1 LAKRFSLALLWDIDG
16 TLLQTGRA
24 GIFALEDAAKEVLGS
39 LPNLDDLPTAGLTDV
54 EIAMGIV
61 SQAGRTPEPDLVNR
75 FLRSYERHLPSA
87 LPRRTGQVLPG
98 IQEIL
103 GSVAQR
109 GDVLSLLLTGNTQA
123 GARAKLTHYG
133 LDRYFSEGAFSDG
146 TSDRPSIAR
155 RALDLVRRR
164 CPDID
169 LNHVFVIGDTPHDIH
184 CGKAI
189 GARTIA
195 VATGQYGEEALK
207 ICDPWWVIPVFP
219 SPAHFFDHVMA
230 FR

>member
-1 LAKRFSLALLWDIDG
+1 MARPFSIALLWDIDG
-16 TLLQTGRA
+16 TLLHTGRA

-61 SQAGRTPEPDLVNR
+61 SQAGQAPEPNVVNR
-75 FLRSYERHLPSA
+75 FLRAYESHLPSA
-87 LPRRTGQVLPG
+87 LPRRTGLVFPG
-98 IQEIL
+98 VREIL
-103 GSVAQR
+103 DSVAQR

-146 TSDRPSIAR
+146 TSDRRSIAR
-155 RALDLVRRR
+155 RALDLVRQRH
-164 CPDID
+164 PDID
-169 LNHVFVIGDTPHDIH
+169 LNQVFVIGDTPHDIH

-195 VATGQYGEEALK
+195 VATGQYGEDALK
-207 ICDPWWVIPVFP
+207 SFDPWWVIPVLP
-219 SPAHFFDHVMA
+219 SPSRFFGHVMEIQ
-230 FR
+230 